1 MGAFVLLSESPSDP
15 GNLEVWKLSWLRQ
28 SKQEPWNSW
37 EQSHVYLCLL
47 WIWECQT
54 PLLPKKQIQT
64 ELVEKAFPPLGG
76 EQVKICVW
84 RVLQKHLVPGK
95 ARISPGKLSLP
106 A

>member
-1 MGAFVLLSESPSDP
+1 MEFLGAVTRLSLLTVDLGVPDT
-15 GNLEVWKLSWLRQ
+15 L
-28 SKQEPWNSW
+28 
-37 EQSHVYLCLL
+37 
-47 WIWECQT
+47 IA
-54 PLLPKKQIQT
+54 KKT
-64 ELVEKAFPPLGG
+64 NPELVEKAFPPLGG